1 MSEEFHVLADSG
13 EDTLVFNDKDFSSNI
28 ELLDDSLK
36 TEIEKKIENNDLS
49 DIDSEHGKLT
59 IKKGIEVG
67 HIFELGNKYSKAM
80 GLSVQHDNGQKT
92 LEMGC
97 YGIGVSRIVA
107 AAIEQNHDSEGIIF
121 PKNISAFD
129 CSLISINERKSE
141 KVKKKANEIYSYLI
155 NNNVDVFYDDRD
167 ASPGNKFSDSNLMG
181 NPYQIV
187 ISEKNVEKGL
197 IEIINRRDQAK
208 SEITEKDLLGLFD

>member
-1 MSEEFHVLADSG
+1 
-13 EDTLVFNDKDFSSNI
+13 
-28 ELLDDSLK
+28 
-36 TEIEKKIENNDLS
+36 
-49 DIDSEHGKLT
+49 
-59 IKKGIEVG
+59 
-67 HIFELGNKYSKAM
+67 M
-80 GLSVQHDNGQKT
+80 GLSVQHDNSQKI

-107 AAIEQNHDSEGIIF
+107 AAIEQNHDDEGIVF

-129 CSLISINERKSE
+129 CSLISINEKKSQI
-141 KVKKKANEIYSYLI
+141 VKTKAEEIYSYLI

-187 ISEKNVEKGL
+187 LSEKNIEKGL
-197 IEIINRRDQAK
+197 IEIIKRKDQTK

>member
-1 MSEEFHVLADSG
+1 
-13 EDTLVFNDKDFSSNI
+13 
-28 ELLDDSLK
+28 
-36 TEIEKKIENNDLS
+36 
-49 DIDSEHGKLT
+49 
-59 IKKGIEVG
+59 
-67 HIFELGNKYSKAM
+67 M
-80 GLSVQHDNGQKT
+80 GLSVQHDNCHKI

-107 AAIEQNHDSEGIIF
+107 AAIEQNHDNEGIVF

-129 CSLISINERKSE
+129 CSLISINEKKSE
-141 KVKKKANEIYSYLI
+141 IVKNKAKEIYSYLMS
-155 NNNVDVFYDDRD
+155 NNVDVFYDDRD